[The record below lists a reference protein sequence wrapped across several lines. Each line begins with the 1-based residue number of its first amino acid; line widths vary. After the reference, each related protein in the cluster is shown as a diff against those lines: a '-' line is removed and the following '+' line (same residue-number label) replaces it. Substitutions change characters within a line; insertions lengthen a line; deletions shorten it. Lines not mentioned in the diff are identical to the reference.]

1 MRKIGLY
8 ILLFIMFLLP
18 VIVNAESCNTDKI
31 KINSIELVDRSST
44 AKELKNADVSGN
56 EVNIKVKMKVPG
68 DKIKYKLVL
77 KNESD
82 EDLEFNKDLI
92 HISGDYIDYKI
103 EFEDDKNDI
112 KSNSTKN
119 VYFIVQYKNEVP
131 EAKYQSGKYNDYGL
145 LKFNISNEVTNN
157 PYTKDVVLP
166 FLLLFFISIILF
178 VVLYMNNKNK
188 QAIMVLIISFVIIP
202 IKVDSLCKKD
212 ININTEVEIE
222 KAVLSQ
228 FGYECNPTKFDFYE
242 GMTFRDWINSS
253 LYKGNVGGEYLS
265 LEECKAVW
273 GSQFAC
279 SLTRTEDVYSRTDYY
294 TYYTV
299 NEELQN
305 DEEKENWT
313 LLDHGYRGE
322 YAYNDWESDTME
334 ECTATD
340 NEDEPRRCMKIG
352 DKYYPIFVTDYY
364 ENEDDCNEDVNL
376 YSYIGYHACVVEPKV
391 YRYQVK
397 SEPESKSLEECIEY
411 SQDDGKCHFARKQNY
426 YSPKNRD
433 SSYPNG
439 VDLWFYEDRFFIKL
453 VGTKFISFH
462 NLDDLIE
469 SKTYECEFGAECV
482 SPESNILSKN
492 NKTIKAK
499 NIKENDDIAYYDFK
513 DNKVKIGKVDKV
525 YIHKNA
531 NNLIRYTF
539 TDNTYLEATDYHPIY
554 TKDGW
559 KSYTGRNGYAKP
571 KIGDSVKSS
580 FGYKT
585 IKKIQTYKGNEDYY
599 DFKVITDDGKTVNN
613 YFANGVLVEG
623 SY

>member
-8 ILLFIMFLLP
+8 ILLCIMFLIP
-18 VIVNAESCNTDKI
+18 VVVNAESCNTDKI
-31 KINSIELVDRSST
+31 QINSIELVDRSST
-44 AKELKNADVSGN
+44 AKELKTAEVSGN

-82 EDLEFNKDLI
+82 EDLEFNKNLI
-92 HISGDYIDYKI
+92 HISGDYIDYKL
-103 EFEDDKNDI
+103 EFDDINNI

-119 VYFIVQYKNEVP
+119 VYLIIQYKHEVP
-131 EAKYQSGKYNDYGL
+131 ENKYQSGKFNDYET

-157 PYTKDVVLP
+157 PYTKDIVLP
-166 FLLLFFISIILF
+166 SLLLFFISITLF
-178 VVLYMNNKNK
+178 VALLLSNKNK
-188 QAIMVLIISFVIIP
+188 QAILVLIISFSIIP

-212 ININTEVEIE
+212 ININAEVEIE

-253 LYKGNVGGEYLS
+253 LYKGNIGGEFAS
-265 LEECKAVW
+265 LEDCNSVW
-273 GSQFAC
+273 NSEFAC
-279 SLTRTEDVYSRTDYY
+279 SLDRIEDVYSRTDYY

-299 NEELQN
+299 NEAMQEYDELN
-305 DEEKENWT
+305 SWT

-322 YAYNDWESDTME
+322 YAYGDLEYDTME

-340 NEDEPRRCMKIG
+340 NEDEPQRCMKIG

-364 ENEDDCNEDVNL
+364 ENEEDCYDDVNS
-376 YSYIGYHACVVEPKV
+376 YSYYEYHTCILEPTV
-391 YRYQVK
+391 YRYQTK
-397 SEPESKSLEECIEY
+397 SEPEYSSLEECIEF
-411 SQDDGKCHFARKQNY
+411 SQDDGKCHFARKQSY
-426 YSPKNRD
+426 YKPKSRE
-433 SSYPNG
+433 SSYPGG
-439 VDLWFYEDRFFIKL
+439 VGLYFFENQFFIKL
-453 VGTKFISFH
+453 IGTRYIRFH
-462 NLDDLIE
+462 YFDDLIE
-469 SKTYECEFGAECV
+469 STTYFCEFGAECV

-571 KIGDSVKSS
+571 KVGDSVKSAS
-580 FGYKT
+580 GYKI
-585 IKKIQTYKGNEDYY
+585 IKKIKTFKGNDDYY
-599 DFKVITDDGKTVNN
+599 DFKIISKDGKTISN